1 MGIDQGEGVSIMAQI
16 IINKGFLSQ
25 GGRLYKAGEIVTI
38 ADNGYAKRIVARSG
52 GDFDFY
58 HGEAIPAVDEDEA
71 PTTGA
76 DTNPAADGEEEDGA
90 GGADGVSESDN
101 GDGGD
106 LPALDAAAA
115 VQTTKTS
122 KGKRK

>member
-71 PTTGA
+71 PTTDA
-76 DTNPAADGEEEDGA
+76 DTNPAADGEEE
-90 GGADGVSESDN
+90 DGVSESDN

>member
-1 MGIDQGEGVSIMAQI
+1 MTQV

-58 HGEAIPAVDEDEA
+58 HGEEVPAVEEA
-71 PTTGA
+71 PTKK
-76 DTNPAADGEEEDGA
+76 PAVVAENSGK
-90 GGADGVSESDN
+90 VSESDN
-101 GDGGD
+101 IADEAGGE
-106 LPALDAAAA
+106 LPAIDADAD
-115 VQTTKTS
+115 VQTA
-122 KGKRK
+122 KGKKK

>member
-1 MGIDQGEGVSIMAQI
+1 MGIDQSEGVSIMAQI

-76 DTNPAADGEEEDGA
+76 DTNPAANGGEED
-90 GGADGVSESDN
+90 GADGVSESDN

-106 LPALDAAAA
+106 LPALDAAAV
-115 VQTTKTS
+115 VQTAKTS
-122 KGKRK
+122 KGKKK